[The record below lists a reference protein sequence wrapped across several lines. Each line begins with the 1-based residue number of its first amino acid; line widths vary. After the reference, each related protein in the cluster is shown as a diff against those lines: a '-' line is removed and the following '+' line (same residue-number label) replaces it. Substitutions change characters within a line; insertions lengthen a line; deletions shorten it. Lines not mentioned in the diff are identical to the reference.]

1 MASPFP
7 FPFCY
12 PAHRLLVSVLLC
24 ASSAAFAADLTV
36 NIRCIRAPEGT
47 VMLALYDAAADFPK
61 PGAQL
66 QARIAQATQDTVSLV
81 FRGLPA
87 GRYALVA
94 FHDANGNGKLD
105 RNLLGLPTEAFGF
118 SNGVMGVASSPA
130 FDKAAVDLSAD
141 MAIDISLR

>member
-1 MASPFP
+1 MPSPFH
-7 FPFCY
+7 Y
-12 PAHRLLVSVLLC
+12 PAHRLLVSMALC

-36 NIRCIRAPEGT
+36 NIRGIRAPEGA
-47 VMLALYDAAADFPK
+47 VMLALYDGAVNFPK

-66 QARIAQATQDTVSLV
+66 QARTAQATQGTVSLV

-94 FHDANGNGKLD
+94 FHDANANGQLD
-105 RNLLGLPTEAFGF
+105 RNVVGLPTEAFGF
-118 SNGVMGVASSPA
+118 SNGVMGVASSPS
-130 FDKAAVDLSAD
+130 FDKAAVDLSGD